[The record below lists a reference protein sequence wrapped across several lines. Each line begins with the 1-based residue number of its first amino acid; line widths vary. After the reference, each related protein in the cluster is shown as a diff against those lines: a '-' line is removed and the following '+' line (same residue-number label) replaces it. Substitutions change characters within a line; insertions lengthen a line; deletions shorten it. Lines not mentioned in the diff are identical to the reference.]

1 MTNYLKKLPSE
12 PSFKN
17 KDFFEGY
24 ILNSKNPEIEMDYI
38 NMFKGHE
45 YYQLETESI
54 HLFYILEGEG
64 IASIGGKRFNVG
76 KGDIIEIPVNT
87 EYVFA
92 GKFKMIEIMQP
103 AFNAKTHRDTKL
115 NDLI

>member
-1 MTNYLKKLPSE
+1 MNYLKKLPSE

-24 ILNSKNPEIEMDYI
+24 ILNSKNLELEIDYI

-45 YYQLETESI
+45 YYQLETEST

-64 IASIGGKRFNVG
+64 MAAIDGKRFNIG
-76 KGDIIEIPVNT
+76 KEDIIEIPANT
-87 EYVFA
+87 EYAFA
-92 GKFKMIEIMQP
+92 GKFKMIEIVQP
-103 AFNAKTHRDTKL
+103 AFNTKKHRDTRL